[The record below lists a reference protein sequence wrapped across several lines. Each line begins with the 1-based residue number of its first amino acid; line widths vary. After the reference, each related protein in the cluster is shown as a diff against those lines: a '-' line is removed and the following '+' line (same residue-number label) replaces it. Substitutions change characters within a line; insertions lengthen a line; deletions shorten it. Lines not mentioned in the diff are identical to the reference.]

1 MNSIRQKILSK
12 MEQCLSYIKTA
23 NGYHNTVKQ
32 IYKGFR
38 SLNQTNEYPI
48 LFYGLGSENVEN
60 TSEDHSLNMMKC
72 EAYIG
77 VYFQSSDLTDEY
89 EQWIRDLKR
98 FIMQDRNVS
107 DDKFL
112 LLNEVDYISSWNIT
126 EIQPYMDYDKNI
138 GSLLIMFDIEY
149 GEGLETL

>member
-1 MNSIRQKILSK
+1 MSSVRQNILTK
-12 MEQCLSYIKTA
+12 LNQCLSYVKTA
-23 NGYHNTVKQ
+23 NGYDNTVKQ

-38 SLNQTNEYPI
+38 SLNQTNEYPV
-48 LFYGLGSENVEN
+48 LFYGLGSDIVEN
-60 TSEDHSLNMMKC
+60 TSEDTSLNLMKC

-77 VYFQSSDLTDEY
+77 VYFNSSDLTEEY

-98 FIMQDRNVS
+98 FILQDRNIS

-149 GEGLETL
+149 SEGVETL